1 MSHDKYSSSHQILVG
16 VDPDLIAGS
25 NQDLR
30 IAAAGDISIDCDS
43 LVVDSTVQAED
54 FIYTS
59 EKTRDFILTWFGV
72 SECNFG
78 PTGGSST
85 ASIVKTS
92 GPASYG
98 FYYAAEIPSGQ
109 TAWYYFTLPPDLSI
123 NSITLGCKE
132 QGLGA
137 DDWTIELWQNYI
149 DGSEDAL
156 IYGPVTETSMAA
168 GAIDTVTF
176 DSIGLTSDNNIYIL
190 SIEHDQIFDNYN
202 LFIKVSTTY
211 AGIL

>member
-25 NQDLR
+25 NADLR
-30 IAAAGDISIDCDS
+30 IAAAGDISIECDS

-78 PTGGSST
+78 PPTGSST
-85 ASIVKTS
+85 ASITKTS
-92 GPASYG
+92 GTYG
-98 FYYAAEIPSGQ
+98 FYYAASIPNGQ
-109 TAWYYFTLPPDLSI
+109 TAWYYFTLPPGLSI
-123 NSITLGCKE
+123 NSITLGCAE
-132 QGLGA
+132 QGAGGYN
-137 DDWTIELWQNYI
+137 WTIELWQNYI

-156 IYGPVTETSMAA
+156 IYGPVTETSVAE
-168 GAIDTVTF
+168 GSIDTVTF

-190 SIEHDQIFDNYN
+190 SIEHDQSFTNSN
-202 LFIKVSTTY
+202 FFIKVSTTY